1 MSINPKKFTHAELV
15 QTAHQFGL
23 CDDVAQLEGLT
34 KAELIAAIEEHQA
47 VYAENV
53 GTVVVSTD
61 ALSQDEARTVAHRM
75 GRPVWEGGESRQ
87 AFDARLA
94 AWKSAQAS

>member
-1 MSINPKKFTHAELV
+1 MTKTR
-15 QTAHQFGL
+15 
-23 CDDVAQLEGLT
+23 LT
-34 KAELIAAIEEHQA
+34 KADLIALCIEQGIEHSTTWTVPTLVQAIEHHQSEHGI
-47 VYAENV
+47 NV
-53 GTVVVSTD
+53 GDTVVVSTD
-61 ALSQDEARTVAHRM
+61 ALSQDEARIVAHRM

>member
-1 MSINPKKFTHAELV
+1 MNT
-15 QTAHQFGL
+15 
-23 CDDVAQLEGLT
+23 LT
-34 KAELIAAIEEHQA
+34 KADLIALCIEQGIEHSPTWTKAALTEAIEQHTSKTVEGLA
-47 VYAENV
+47 AES
-53 GTVVVSTD
+53 TVISTD